1 MLQTFIGQK
10 KMSAKAGNIQREMFE
25 ILTAWRNAAQDHF
38 KKTAEYLAPLEIKYK
53 GMINGSTLL
62 HSTVCLLHSY

>member
-38 KKTAEYLAPLEIKYK
+38 KKQQNI
-53 GMINGSTLL
+53 
-62 HSTVCLLHSY
+62 